1 VLVSTLVK
9 RIADVCSKGLFM
21 NSSTR
26 IVGRRAV
33 LGAMAV
39 AAALA
44 GFATWGS
51 PAARAE
57 TPDDIKKKGSIT
69 FGIVTDQV
77 PFGFINDKGE
87 NDGYDISLAR
97 MMAKELGVE
106 PKFQPITSANR
117 IPQLL
122 TGKVDMLICALGM
135 YPDRAKVVQYVQP
148 YAAIE
153 AVVYG
158 PKDSTVSKPADL
170 AGHTIAVEKG
180 SSMDKALTES
190 APKDATIRRYD
201 DASSAIQA
209 LLSGQTEYLGSY
221 SHEFAS
227 VNKANPDR
235 FAPKIVLSTEYE
247 GIAVRPHQKELTD
260 WVNDF
265 MSRHE
270 KDGTLNALYK
280 KWFGTDFPKM
290 PASMEGIPYSVQ

>member
-1 VLVSTLVK
+1 
-9 RIADVCSKGLFM
+9 M
-21 NSSTR
+21 NIKTR
-26 IVGRRAV
+26 IVGRRSV
-33 LGAMAV
+33 LASMAAV
-39 AAALA
+39 AAFTGLST
-44 GFATWGS
+44 GGS
-51 PAARAE
+51 QFARAE
-57 TPDDIKKKGSIT
+57 TMADIKKKGSIS

-87 NDGYDISLAR
+87 NDGYDISFAR

-117 IPQLL
+117 IPQLV

-158 PKDSTVSKPADL
+158 PKDSPVSKTADL
-170 AGHTIAVEKG
+170 AGHSIAVEKA
-180 SSMDKALTES
+180 SSMDKALTEA

-209 LLSGQTEYLGSY
+209 LISGQTEYLGSF

-227 VNKANPDR
+227 VDKANPGK

-247 GIAVRPHQKELTD
+247 GIAVRPGQKEFTA

-265 MSRHE
+265 MSRHA
-270 KDGTLNALYK
+270 KDGTLNALYQ

-290 PASMEGIPYSVQ
+290 PASMEGIPYAAQ